1 MLLII
6 VLVGFGLHQCGVI
19 REIQKPD
26 IPELKGMEG
35 MVQKCTGSDTIQ
47 SFLISK
53 AEAILMFDNERYE
66 VTVTLYSKR
75 DSILYLSVVN
85 SGYEIM
91 RASVEKDSIKVIN
104 RLNRIVYR
112 TPLQRRFG
120 YQYPINFRDLQN
132 IINNYYLCDDLELAR
147 DDQEKHILF
156 DFDVDHI
163 KKRISLDRTLLQ
175 LDTFEFLHKRTNK
188 YLMGER
194 IEKVFKIYSNFMITE
209 FEIIVWGGSISYN
222 RNVEVKMDV
231 NPRRYTFTELR

>member
-66 VTVTLYSKR
+66 VTVTLYSKS
-75 DSILYLSVVN
+75 DSIVYLSVVN

-91 RASVEKDSIKVIN
+91 RASVEQDSIKVIN

-132 IINNYYLCDDLELAR
+132 IINNYYFR
-147 DDQEKHILF
+147 VIIINFQ
-156 DFDVDHI
+156 DF
-163 KKRISLDRTLLQ
+163 
-175 LDTFEFLHKRTNK
+175 FK
-188 YLMGER
+188 Y
-194 IEKVFKIYSNFMITE
+194 Y
-209 FEIIVWGGSISYN
+209 
-222 RNVEVKMDV
+222 
-231 NPRRYTFTELR
+231 